1 MHFLKLLNILLFLPL
16 FSCEIST
23 VRAPHLRNVK
33 VETYYIGLLP
43 CEDCDDLETIIKLKK
58 DQTYIINQRFLGK
71 EDHIQFETEGPFN
84 WLEDGT
90 IIHLLDYEGPSYYK
104 IDSLKMIELN
114 EDLSY
119 RIGSNKRS
127 YNLLRDEKGVTVY

>member
-1 MHFLKLLNILLFLPL
+1 
-16 FSCEIST
+16 
-23 VRAPHLRNVK
+23 
-33 VETYYIGLLP
+33 LP